1 MPKTLVL
8 ANQTL
13 GGERLLAAVQE
24 RVAAGPHQFHVVV
37 PATPVHDQ
45 ADVPAGAPSS
55 DERAYA
61 LAAQRL
67 DRALT
72 EIRELGGEADGEVG
86 DPDAMEALRLALG
99 RFPTD
104 EVIVSTLPLGLSR
117 WLRGNLPAKI
127 QKACGLPVVHLVDDR
142 AHAG

>member
-1 MPKTLVL
+1 MPRTLVL

-13 GGERLLAAVQE
+13 GGEKLLAAVQE

-45 ADVPAGAPSS
+45 AGAAGSGPSS

-61 LAAQRL
+61 LASQRL

-99 RFPTD
+99 RAPAD
-104 EVIVSTLPLGLSR
+104 EVIVSTLPLGISR

-127 QKACGLPVVHLVDDR
+127 ERSCGLPVVHLVDDR
-142 AHAG
+142 QTAS

>member
-13 GGERLLAAVQE
+13 GGEQLLAAVQE

-37 PATPVHDQ
+37 PATPVQDQ
-45 ADVPAGAPSS
+45 AGPLGAGPPS

-72 EIRELGGEADGEVG
+72 EIRELGGEVDGEVG

-99 RFPTD
+99 RFPAD
-104 EVIVSTLPLGLSR
+104 EVIVSTLPLGISR

-127 QKACGLPVVHLVDDR
+127 EKACGLPVVHLVDDR